1 MKLNV
6 LVLLFTIGIA
16 AQAQTVVRKDGASTG
31 ADSRVNDLSI
41 SNGLYLG
48 LDDWRFGVQ
57 VPVLAVQEV
66 TESYD
71 YEMFVA
77 LAPHLTVERL
87 SSIPA
92 FKWKGALGL
101 SRGDS
106 LGEFSQTGA
115 YLAGGVRLDF
125 LPVNFFFYEQSRS
138 LELMAETILDV
149 DPKYMLTLNISQT
162 IVRCRHMIRD
172 VTFRCQGLETS
183 YIVGQNFDHIFEQVF
198 DQGLWEGKH

>member
-31 ADSRVNDLSI
+31 ADSQVNDLSI
-41 SNGLYLG
+41 NNGLYLG
-48 LDDWRFGVQ
+48 LDDWRFGIQAPLVIF
-57 VPVLAVQEV
+57 QEI
-66 TESYD
+66 TDDSYD
-71 YEMFVA
+71 YESY
-77 LAPHLTVERL
+77 LGIAPHLTVERL

-106 LGEFSQTGA
+106 LGEFSQSGA

-125 LPVNFFFYEQSRS
+125 VPVNFFFYEQSRS
-138 LELMAETILDV
+138 IELMAETILDV
-149 DPKYMLTLNISQT
+149 DPKYMLTLNAYQSVLLFDT
-162 IVRCRHMIRD
+162 VTLDFVVGAGYVNVRSWEEPGLQIRLG
-172 VTFRCQGLETS
+172 VGIGLGGM
-183 YIVGQNFDHIFEQVF
+183 Y
-198 DQGLWEGKH
+198 

>member
-31 ADSRVNDLSI
+31 ADSQVNDLSI
-41 SNGLYLG
+41 SNGPYLG
-48 LDDWRFGVQ
+48 LDDWRFGIQAPLVIF
-57 VPVLAVQEV
+57 QEI
-66 TESYD
+66 TDDSYD
-71 YEMFVA
+71 YESY
-77 LAPHLTVERL
+77 LGIAPHLTVERL

-106 LGEFSQTGA
+106 LGEFSQSGA

-125 LPVNFFFYEQSRS
+125 VPVNFFFYEQSRS
-138 LELMAETILDV
+138 IELMAETILDV
-149 DPKYMLTLNISQT
+149 DPKYMLTLNAYQSVLLFDT
-162 IVRCRHMIRD
+162 VTLDFVVGAGYVNVRSWEEPGLQIRLG
-172 VTFRCQGLETS
+172 VGIGLGGM
-183 YIVGQNFDHIFEQVF
+183 Y
-198 DQGLWEGKH
+198 

>member
-31 ADSRVNDLSI
+31 ADSQVNDLSI

-138 LELMAETILDV
+138 IELMAETILDV
-149 DPKYMLTLNISQT
+149 DPKYMLTLNAYQSVLLFDT
-162 IVRCRHMIRD
+162 VTLDFVVGAGYVNVRSWEEPGLQIRLG
-172 VTFRCQGLETS
+172 VGIGLGGM
-183 YIVGQNFDHIFEQVF
+183 Y
-198 DQGLWEGKH
+198 

>member
-16 AQAQTVVRKDGASTG
+16 AQAQTVVRKDGTATG
-31 ADSRVNDLSI
+31 ADSQVNDLSI

-48 LDDWRFGVQ
+48 LDDWRFGLQ
-57 VPVLAVQEV
+57 IPVLAVQEV

-92 FKWKGALGL
+92 FKWKGAFGL

-149 DPKYMLTLNISQT
+149 DPKYMLTLNAYQSVLLFDT
-162 IVRCRHMIRD
+162 VTLDFVVGAGYVNVRSWEEPGLQIRLG
-172 VTFRCQGLETS
+172 VE
-183 YIVGQNFDHIFEQVF
+183 
-198 DQGLWEGKH
+198 